1 MIEIAYYLL
10 KVVCCSGL
18 LFLYYHLVLRNKI
31 FHQWNRFYL
40 LATVILSL
48 IIPLVEFTYSHYQ
61 EEPNPAFQL
70 LQVVQS
76 ADSYME
82 EEFIANR
89 QSITAEQWIGFG
101 YMLISLFI
109 FMGTI
114 ISLAKVFLI
123 ISRHKVQLIN
133 KIKFISTYEKG
144 TPFSFFRYI
153 FWNENIDIHSN
164 TGQQI
169 FKHELVHVKEG
180 HSFDKL
186 FLQFILTI
194 FWSNPFFWFI
204 RRELQIIHEFIADK
218 NAVRE
223 HDTSTLAAM
232 ILQAAYPHQFSS
244 IANQFFQS
252 SIKRRIAMLTKIQ
265 NPRIQYLSRV
275 LVLPLIACIILAFTF
290 KTKEVHKPLDPK
302 KAMTVVIDA
311 GHGKMPN
318 GQMNGARQGNI
329 YEDDIV
335 FELAKKIK
343 ELNTNPKLNIV
354 FTRTSENIV
363 DLHKRVDIA
372 KENKADLF
380 ISLHINAG
388 PVNSKNTSSEPGS
401 LNGFEISVSNKNT
414 SFQKQS
420 EILGSIMQQELNQ
433 VYPTAPSLVKHQ
445 FGGIWILDKN
455 ICPSILIECGYIT
468 NQRDREYITNEENQK
483 AIADKIL
490 SAIEKYSSSPGEID
504 GIQQDSLWKRQ

>member
-1 MIEIAYYLL
+1 
-10 KVVCCSGL
+10 
-18 LFLYYHLVLRNKI
+18 
-31 FHQWNRFYL
+31 
-40 LATVILSL
+40 
-48 IIPLVEFTYSHYQ
+48 
-61 EEPNPAFQL
+61 
-70 LQVVQS
+70 
-76 ADSYME
+76 
-82 EEFIANR
+82 
-89 QSITAEQWIGFG
+89 
-101 YMLISLFI
+101 
-109 FMGTI
+109 
-114 ISLAKVFLI
+114 
-123 ISRHKVQLIN
+123 
-133 KIKFISTYEKG
+133 
-144 TPFSFFRYI
+144 
-153 FWNENIDIHSN
+153 
-164 TGQQI
+164 
-169 FKHELVHVKEG
+169 VHVKEG

-420 EILGSIMQQELNQ
+420 EILGSIMQQELSQ